1 MNSTPNFRSYTV
13 EVDFEGIKIPL
24 PSSYRYITRDEY
36 GFVKAWRNR
45 PELDAVYGDFT
56 RHDEMP
62 ITLGHDPRGYE
73 LPPVVRK
80 YRKSKNQGI
89 ISLTGIIPQR

>member
-24 PSSYRYITRDEY
+24 PNIYRYITRDEH
-36 GFVKAWRNR
+36 GFVNAWRNR
-45 PELDAVYGDFT
+45 PHHDAFYGGFT
-56 RHDEMP
+56 NGDEMP

-73 LPPVVRK
+73 LPPVIRK